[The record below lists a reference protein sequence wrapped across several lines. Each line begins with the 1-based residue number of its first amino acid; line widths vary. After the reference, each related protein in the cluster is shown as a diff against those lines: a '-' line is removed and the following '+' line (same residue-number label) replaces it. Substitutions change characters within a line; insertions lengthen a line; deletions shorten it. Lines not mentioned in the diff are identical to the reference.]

1 MPKTLQPHS
10 MKLVIDW
17 FELEDDAYPDVGL
30 PLGIS
35 VFVELQVEPE
45 SVFTVMKGVDGVINF
60 ESSWYKGVTKIADS
74 PPKTGF
80 EDVDDQPSL
89 EIQEK
94 HHNLDTQGDLYS
106 ADGLDE
112 GESFAS
118 STKSSDTV
126 RPSTSTITP
135 KPSKIPVRISGTD
148 GAFDDL
154 DLELDLPPSPTLS
167 SRDSL
172 PWHSTKD
179 TDNYSD
185 ENGQTGIDLDDL
197 FTDLEDIYQPILRH
211 ENGDIT
217 LHAAREVEPGFYKIE
232 IAFYRHFQRDTQG
245 WYGVDLCDVVKT
257 CPPIPGKLVFNLQ
270 DHPSLATHIVGPDD
284 QHEMEDGSIEAT
296 FDPREEPYLAFWAWT
311 HATYLEFWG
320 EGDVDKTYYDDLI
333 ESNEY
338 LDSDELVDYV
348 GFVFKTRNY
357 YMSLPI
363 AKKKEEEEEE
373 EKGEDDQV
381 DGMILDD
388 ATVFNVDN
396 VVFRPEEC
404 FMTPISEEEESE
416 SEDDEDMVWED
427 VPIPDVG
434 NVGCGPV
441 EGSVSSSS
449 EEVGDVAP
457 EAVTGLNVENVV
469 SESGEDT
476 AMPILEEKLEDM
488 VLENVTALNVEDAVS
503 GSEEAAEMS
512 SVEEQTED
520 VILEDVPTPNN
531 ENVASESYE
540 PSKLPTIEEEPE
552 NSTAEDTTAPNVNN
566 PPLPS
571 PTIPT
576 YAEALECYE
585 KYQAMMAARA
595 AFRRRALSC
604 LHCVLP
610 ALFVSVFVVFACL
623 NGPRVTV
630 STPKNTLHTV
640 RYYAN
645 HIGGMGYNAL
655 RNVNVP
661 STEFGQYQEGSAA
674 SSQGSEED
682 KGVSDAE
689 EDFLWELVVERE
701 GIADSSAV
709 IESVESMEESVVS
722 PSALLLD
729 AEMCPSYEVAAEV
742 STPIDTAS
750 ASPLDAEMSP
760 PLEVAAEVSTPVSE
774 STSTPDLASG
784 IVVGADP
791 EILDHPTTTTTTP
804 PPSEPEPEPEP
815 AIVYL
820 AMKENTLPLGR
831 LCPSNPNTAYP
842 SDCPPRPPPRKP
854 ALSILTGLAKGALR
868 HIACSTSPIC
878 TISRISDKYENP
890 ADIFARF
897 QCDGKGGW
905 KPETGRDG
913 FDRFLGWVPEECSKL
928 EA

>member
-35 VFVELQVEPE
+35 VFVELQVEPD

-60 ESSWYKGVTKIADS
+60 ESPWYKGVTKIADK
-74 PPKTGF
+74 PPKTGV
-80 EDVDDQPSL
+80 EDVDDQSSNL
-89 EIQEK
+89 ENEKEQEAQF
-94 HHNLDTQGDLYS
+94 DAQGDLYS

-135 KPSKIPVRISGTD
+135 KPSKIPIRICGTD

-154 DLELDLPPSPTLS
+154 DRELDLPPSPTLS

-179 TDNYSD
+179 TSNYSD

-217 LHAAREVEPGFYKIE
+217 LHAAREVEPGFYKVE

-284 QHEMEDGSIEAT
+284 QHEIEDGSIEAT
-296 FDPREEPYLAFWAWT
+296 FDPREAPYLAFWAWT

-320 EGDVDKTYYDDLI
+320 EGGVDKTYYDDLI
-333 ESNEY
+333 GSNEY

-348 GFVFKTRNY
+348 DFMFKTRDY
-357 YMSLPI
+357 YMSLPF
-363 AKKKEEEEEE
+363 AKKKEEEED

-381 DGMILDD
+381 DDMTLDD

-416 SEDDEDMVWED
+416 SEEDEDVVWED
-427 VPIPDVG
+427 PIPDLG
-434 NVGCGPV
+434 NVGCGLV
-441 EGSVSSSS
+441 EGSVSSSDE
-449 EEVGDVAP
+449 EEVGDVTP
-457 EAVTGLNVENVV
+457 EDVTGLNIENIV
-469 SESGEDT
+469 SESGENM
-476 AMPILEEKLEDM
+476 AMPILEEKFEDM
-488 VLENVTALNVEDAVS
+488 VLEEVTALNVEDAVS
-503 GSEEAAEMS
+503 GSEEAAAMS
-512 SVEEQTED
+512 SVEEQTEN
-520 VILEDVPTPNN
+520 VILEDVPTPNI

-552 NSTAEDTTAPNVNN
+552 NSTLEDTTAPNVNN
-566 PPLPS
+566 PPPPS
-571 PTIPT
+571 PALPT
-576 YAEALECYE
+576 YTEALEGYE

-595 AFRRRALSC
+595 AFRCRALFC
-604 LHCVLP
+604 LRRVLP
-610 ALFVSVFVVFACL
+610 ALFVSVFVVCACM
-623 NGPRVTV
+623 NGPPPTI
-630 STPKNTLHTV
+630 STPTNTLHTV

-655 RNVNVP
+655 RNVNVL

-674 SSQGSEED
+674 SSEGSEAD
-682 KGVSDAE
+682 NCFSDDE
-689 EDFLWELVVERE
+689 EYFLWELVDGMVERE
-701 GIADSSAV
+701 GISDSSAA
-709 IESVESMEESVVS
+709 IEVAESTAESVVS

-729 AEMCPSYEVAAEV
+729 AEM
-742 STPIDTAS
+742 
-750 ASPLDAEMSP
+750 SP
-760 PLEVAAEVSTPVSE
+760 PLEIAAEASTPVSE
-774 STSTPDLASG
+774 STSTPDLASD
-784 IVVGADP
+784 IAEGADP
-791 EILDHPTTTTTTP
+791 ETLDHPTTTP
-804 PPSEPEPEPEP
+804 PPSEIETEP

-820 AMKENTLPLGR
+820 AIKENNLPLGG
-831 LCPSNPNTAYP
+831 LCASNPNTPYP
-842 SDCPPRPPPRKP
+842 PDCPPPPSPREP
-854 ALSILTGLAKGALR
+854 ALTILTGLAKDILR

-878 TISRISDKYENP
+878 TVSRISDKYENP

-905 KPETGRDG
+905 RPETGRDG
-913 FDRFLGWVPEECSKL
+913 FDRFLGWVPEECRL